1 MLALHWPPAGCGR
14 SWTTSARGGRRRTA
28 GRRQGNRRIG
38 GSRWLHAPR
47 VRRQEEALFEA
58 GQPPRL
64 ARRLACGVA
73 TAVALALPT
82 GAMAAAPP
90 QPYGKHDA
98 GGFRNVLPPAQGAN
112 ASLQDIIA
120 FEATG
125 RRPPHS
131 DDQLGMYTNLAFAVP
146 GLKRSDIPRYF
157 KDATFGVK
165 PGNVE
170 STESPRSDVTIVRDN
185 FGVPHIYGS
194 TRPGAMFGTG
204 YATAEDRLF
213 FMDVLRHAGR
223 AELSTFAGGSN
234 AAMDESVWADTPYR
248 EADLREQYDCAPSL
262 YGRRGVLIQHDVQ
275 NYVAGINRFIAEACV
290 NQTRLPGEYDLIA
303 PDQNICLP
311 GHQWTVDD
319 VISTAAL
326 VAGIFGKGGGGELDN
341 AITLQAAQKRFGKRK
356 GRKVFADFASFND
369 PEAPTTVHGRSFPYG
384 QPPKHARGVAVPD
397 RRSVVFADASA
408 PGGFT
413 QSGGSGSEAGTA
425 SGPASGRFPNLLQP
439 LTHPHG
445 ASNALLVS
453 GRETRGGHPVA
464 VMGPQVAYFSP
475 EILLEQD
482 IHASAKGGPP
492 LDACGAAFPGTNL
505 YAQLGHG
512 RDYAWSATS
521 AGQDIIDT
529 FAVKLCN
536 SGGGQA
542 MLDSDHYEFEG
553 QCLPFE
559 VLTRTNRWVPTA
571 ADQTPPGSQTL
582 TALRTKVGIVVAKAT
597 VDGKPYAYSQ
607 LRDTYFHEVDPSAF
621 GFASFN
627 NPRKMGTPREFFR
640 SACQISYTFNWF
652 YINHNHIAYFN
663 SGQNPVRTKG
673 VDPNLPTFARRR
685 FLWKDFDADNLT
697 EDSTP
702 CRAHPHVI
710 DQRFLTSWNNRQAPD
725 YNVGF
730 SSIFRSDMLDER
742 VKPDIRGGKKINLQQ
757 LIGDMEDAGTVDL
770 RGDRTL
776 PWLLKVIRR
785 KLVTDPALMHAVRIL
800 GKWQKS
806 GAHSIDRDGDGNYDD
821 AEAVRIMDAW
831 WPRLVR
837 AQFEPKLGKELYER
851 VEGVLADDHN
861 RTDHLGSAFQGSAY
875 GLVAKDLRDA
885 LGARVR
891 GPYSR
896 VYCGGGK
903 LGKCRNAL
911 LRSLDDALDHSSDA
925 ELYPDGP
932 CELGTDGHSA
942 SAQACADSVDYRAVG
957 AITQPRTPWI
967 NRPTFQQAIRVK

>member
-1 MLALHWPPAGCGR
+1 
-14 SWTTSARGGRRRTA
+14 
-28 GRRQGNRRIG
+28 
-38 GSRWLHAPR
+38 
-47 VRRQEEALFEA
+47 
-58 GQPPRL
+58 
-64 ARRLACGVA
+64 
-73 TAVALALPT
+73 
-82 GAMAAAPP
+82 
-90 QPYGKHDA
+90 
-98 GGFRNVLPPAQGAN
+98 
-112 ASLQDIIA
+112 
-120 FEATG
+120 
-125 RRPPHS
+125 
-131 DDQLGMYTNLAFAVP
+131 
-146 GLKRSDIPRYF
+146 
-157 KDATFGVK
+157 
-165 PGNVE
+165 
-170 STESPRSDVTIVRDN
+170 
-185 FGVPHIYGS
+185 
-194 TRPGAMFGTG
+194 
-204 YATAEDRLF
+204 
-213 FMDVLRHAGR
+213 
-223 AELSTFAGGSN
+223 
-234 AAMDESVWADTPYR
+234 
-248 EADLREQYDCAPSL
+248 
-262 YGRRGVLIQHDVQ
+262 
-275 NYVAGINRFIAEACV
+275 
-290 NQTRLPGEYDLIA
+290 
-303 PDQNICLP
+303 
-311 GHQWTVDD
+311 
-319 VISTAAL
+319 
-326 VAGIFGKGGGGELDN
+326 VAGIFGKGGGGELAN
-341 AITLQAAQKRFGKRK
+341 ALALQAAQNRFGERA
-356 GRKVFADFASFND
+356 GQKVFADLSSFND
-369 PEAPTTVHGRSFPYG
+369 PEAPTTVHGKSFPYG
-384 QPPKHARGVAVPD
+384 QPPKHPRGVAMPD
-397 RRSVVFADASA
+397 PGSVEYADASA
-408 PGGFT
+408 PGGF
-413 QSGGSGSEAGTA
+413 QESGGHASSPSSAAATAG
-425 SGPASGRFPNLLQP
+425 GKFPNP
-439 LTHPHG
+439 LAPLATPHS

-482 IHASAKGGPP
+482 IHAPAKGGPP

-597 VDGKPYAYSQ
+597 IDGKPYAYSQ

-663 SGQNPVRTKG
+663 SGQNPVRPKG
-673 VDPNLPTFARRR
+673 VDPNLPTFARKR
-685 FLWKDFDADNLT
+685 FMWKGFDPENLT

-776 PWLLKVIRR
+776 PWLLKVIRS
-785 KLVTDPALMHAVRIL
+785 KPVTDPALKHAVRIL

-806 GAHSIDRDGDGNYDD
+806 GAHRIDRDGDGNYDD
-821 AEAVRIMDAW
+821 ADAVRVMDAW

-896 VYCGGGK
+896 TYCGGGK

-911 LRSLDDALDHSSDA
+911 LRSLDNALDHSSDA

-957 AITQPRTPWI
+957 AITQPRMPWI
-967 NRPTFQQAIRVK
+967 NRPTFQQAVHVK